1 MRTLLR
7 VVALTTLLVAT
18 GSGSAQA
25 GPIVLEP
32 GSVIGIFEWV
42 DDVLFGTGSTFDV
55 DNESS
60 FTFESV
66 FVDLFS
72 SGATSPFQTLAL
84 GDIPSMGFSQ
94 SFEDLSA
101 LIVGTDL
108 SQALLRLTF
117 GDTPLTATL
126 FASSLNGDPQTLLAT
141 SVDIQT
147 TAPVPEPATL
157 TLLGSSLAAMGWRL
171 RRRGRTRHTTSQ
183 RHDASPRASSS
194 HD

>member
-32 GSVIGIFEWV
+32 GSVIGTFEWV

-72 SGATSPFQTLAL
+72 
-84 GDIPSMGFSQ
+84 
-94 SFEDLSA
+94 
-101 LIVGTDL
+101 
-108 SQALLRLTF
+108 
-117 GDTPLTATL
+117 
-126 FASSLNGDPQTLLAT
+126 
-141 SVDIQT
+141 
-147 TAPVPEPATL
+147 
-157 TLLGSSLAAMGWRL
+157 
-171 RRRGRTRHTTSQ
+171 
-183 RHDASPRASSS
+183 
-194 HD
+194 

>member
-7 VVALTTLLVAT
+7 VVALTTLLVAI

-32 GSVIGIFEWV
+32 GSVIGTFEWV

-72 SGATSPFQTLAL
+72 SGATTPFQTLAL
-84 GDIPSMGFSQ
+84 GDIPSMGFAQ

-126 FASSLNGDPQTLLAT
+126 FASSLTGDPQTLLAA

-171 RRRGRTRHTTSQ
+171 RRRGRTRHTTNG
-183 RHDASPRASSS
+183 RHDASPYASSS